1 MIKNLELNEQKL
13 RYLYLRDLALGK
25 IQGPPTGYAS
35 IDKPW
40 LKNYPEQ
47 LIMLERKKYNKI
59 VDLLQDVWQDA
70 NEIMI
75 NYYDEEIT
83 RKVFFENIDK
93 VAKSLKELGY
103 KKGDFLPIS
112 LEDTPE
118 FLYLLLAAEKIGVC
132 IKNKLGDIDGIIST
146 INSTNS
152 KYFFAY
158 DYLNS
163 EDIKL
168 IYDKTNI
175 EKIVTISPYE
185 CFSNKNNIQE
195 LRKNITREIS
205 KRYNGSKSN
214 DKRNISW
221 ESFCNIGNNYKG
233 SLYEKSDK
241 NTKLFTAYTSG
252 STGEPKELYH
262 SSESFLGIIQQ
273 MALFPSH
280 EKDKQRDTW
289 LLPILPPTLVAVVV
303 AMMCYPLADGKKLI
317 LDPFCNADDL
327 DLEIMYYEPTCC
339 GFGPLFFS
347 YLMASKRI
355 PEDYDMSYIK
365 LIGFGAEPML
375 KKFIN
380 EMSEFLQKHN
390 CKAPFSSG
398 YGNSEGGS
406 DLTVALGKEILLT
419 GSSGIPLIDTTIS
432 IFEMGTDKELRYNEI
447 GEICKNGPGIMLGYK
462 DKDLTNKT
470 LKIHNDGKL
479 WLHTGDYGYMTKDGL
494 LFVLGREA
502 IKINNSDKVFAS
514 PIENKVLEINEI
526 HDAIVVSGDNF
537 DNEGYQVVNLFL
549 VPNQDV
555 NLDELKNTIYQ
566 KLNQVLL
573 PKEMPKRVYFLKEK
587 PISKGLKTDRKRL
600 QEEYEL
606 KKVRKL
612 QK

>member
-1 MIKNLELNEQKL
+1 MIKNLKLNEEKL
-13 RYLYLRDLALGK
+13 RDLYLRDLAIGK

-35 IDKPW
+35 KDKPW
-40 LKNYPEQ
+40 LKNYPEP
-47 LIMLERKKYNKI
+47 LLLLERKKYNKI
-59 VDLLQDVWQDA
+59 VDLLQDVWKDD
-70 NEIMI
+70 NDVLI
-75 NYYDEEIT
+75 NYYGEEIT
-83 RKVFFENIDK
+83 SKVFFENIDK
-93 VAKSLKELGY
+93 VAKSLKEAGFQ
-103 KKGDFLPIS
+103 KNDSIPIS
-112 LEDTPE
+112 LEATPE
-118 FLYLLLAAEKIGVC
+118 FLYLLLAAEKLGIC
-132 IKNKLGDIDGIIST
+132 IKNNLGDINEKINV

-152 KYFFAY
+152 KYFFTY
-158 DYLNS
+158 DYLS
-163 EDIKL
+163 DKDTKL
-168 IYDKTNI
+168 IYDNTNVENI
-175 EKIVTISPYE
+175 ITISPYE
-185 CFSNKNNIQE
+185 SFSNKENINK
-195 LRKNITREIS
+195 LRTNITSEIS
-205 KRYNGSKSN
+205 KKYKDSTNSHR
-214 DKRNISW
+214 RNMTW
-221 ESFCNIGNNYKG
+221 QDFCTIGKNYKG
-233 SLYEKSDK
+233 SLYEVSDK
-241 NTKLFTAYTSG
+241 DTKLFSAYTSG
-252 STGEPKELYH
+252 STGVPKELYH
-262 SSESFLGIIQQ
+262 SSDSFLGIIQQ

-280 EKDKQRDTW
+280 EKDKKRDTW

-317 LDPFCNADDL
+317 LDPFCNANDL

-347 YLMASKRI
+347 YLMASERI
-355 PEDYDMSYIK
+355 PDDYDMSYIK

-447 GEICKNGPGIMLGYK
+447 GEICKSGPGIMLGYK
-462 DKDLTNKT
+462 DEDLTNKV
-470 LKIHNDGKL
+470 LKIHDDGKL
-479 WLHTGDYGYMTKDGL
+479 WLHTGDYGYITKDGL

-502 IKINNSDKVFAS
+502 IQINSVDKVFAS

-526 HDAIVVSGDNF
+526 HDAIVVSGDDF

-600 QEEYEL
+600 QEEYKL
-606 KKVRKL
+606 KKVRK
-612 QK
+612 K